1 MASSIRGSALESS
14 ATLETSELD
23 ALGVGSRLRVVLR
36 ARLTPKIIAGG
47 IVVLTLIFAGVLA
60 PWISPYDPNQQNL
73 ARTLRPPGWLFG
85 QNVLGTD
92 AVGRDILSRLF
103 YGARVSLVIAVLVV
117 IISGA
122 VGVVLGAVSGY
133 FARTTDFLIQKF
145 VEVVWAFPPLLLAI
159 AIMAFLGQGL
169 ENLILALVSQRWIAY
184 CRVSRGQA
192 LSLRSREFV
201 DAARSLG
208 ASHTRIILRHVMP
221 NLFPSAVVIGTF
233 SMASAII
240 SEASLSFLGLGVP
253 PEIPTWGSMLADGRT
268 YISTSWWLALFPGLC
283 IFFTVL
289 GINLLGD
296 GLRDI
301 LDPRLKRSSSGVG

>member
-1 MASSIRGSALESS
+1 LESS
-14 ATLETSELD
+14 ATLRAD
-23 ALGVGSRLRVVLR
+23 VVGTKRRSRARRLR
-36 ARLTPKIIAGG
+36 AGIGPWLTPKIMAGG
-47 IVVLTLIFAGVLA
+47 IIVFVLIVVGLLA
-60 PWISPYDPNQQNL
+60 PVIAPYDPNAQNL
-73 ARTLRPPGWLFG
+73 SHTLRRPDWFFG
-85 QNVLGTD
+85 PHLLGTD

-103 YGARVSLVIAVLVV
+103 YGARISLIIAVLVV
-117 IISGA
+117 LISGV
-122 VGVVLGAVSGY
+122 VGIVLGAISGY
-133 FARTTDFLIQKF
+133 FARITDFLIQKL

-184 CRVSRGQA
+184 CRVARGQA
-192 LSLRSREFV
+192 LSLRTREFV

-208 ASHTRIILRHVMP
+208 ASNARIILLHIMP

-240 SEASLSFLGLGVP
+240 SEAALSFLGLGVP

-301 LDPRLKRSSSGVG
+301 LDPRLKRSGSGIG

>member
-1 MASSIRGSALESS
+1 MRAAIRACS
-14 ATLETSELD
+14 
-23 ALGVGSRLRVVLR
+23 
-36 ARLTPKIIAGG
+36 TPKLMAGG
-47 IVVLTLIFAGVLA
+47 VIVLILITVGLSA
-60 PWISPYDPNQQNL
+60 PLIAPYDPNAQNL
-73 ARTLRPPGWLFG
+73 ARTLRPPDWLFG
-85 QNVLGTD
+85 SNMLGTD

-117 IISGA
+117 IISGL
-122 VGVVLGAVSGY
+122 VGVVLGAISGY
-133 FARTTDFLIQKF
+133 FAGTTDFLIQKL

-192 LSLRSREFV
+192 LSLRAREFV
-201 DAARSLG
+201 DAARLLG
-208 ASHTRIILRHVMP
+208 ANHMRIITRHIMP

-240 SEASLSFLGLGVP
+240 AEAALSFLGLGVP

-301 LDPRLKRSSSGVG
+301 LDPRLKRSGSGIG

>member
-1 MASSIRGSALESS
+1 MTVTVDVHVAGALR
-14 ATLETSELD
+14 LRH
-23 ALGVGSRLRVVLR
+23 SRLRRALR
-36 ARLTPKIIAGG
+36 PWLTPKVIAGG
-47 IVVLTLIFAGVLA
+47 TIVLILVVVGLLA
-60 PWISPYDPNQQNL
+60 PLIAPYDPNAQNL
-73 ARTLRPPGWLFG
+73 SRALKPPDWLFG
-85 QNVLGTD
+85 PNLVGTD

-117 IISGA
+117 IISGV
-122 VGVVLGAVSGY
+122 VGILLGAVSGY
-133 FARTTDFLIQKF
+133 FAGTIDFLIQKL

-184 CRVSRGQA
+184 CRVARGQA
-192 LSLRSREFV
+192 LSLRTREFV

-208 ASHTRIILRHVMP
+208 ARHSRIIARHIMP

-253 PEIPTWGSMLADGRT
+253 PDIPTWGSMLADGRT
-268 YISTSWWLALFPGLC
+268 YISTSWWMALFPGLC

-301 LDPRLKRSSSGVG
+301 LDPRLKRSGSGIG

>member
-1 MASSIRGSALESS
+1 MEDSVTVDAHVAG
-14 ATLETSELD
+14 ELR
-23 ALGVGSRLRVVLR
+23 LRHSRLRRALR
-36 ARLTPKIIAGG
+36 PWLTPKMAVGG
-47 IVVLTLIFAGVLA
+47 TIVLILVVVGLLA
-60 PWISPYDPNQQNL
+60 PLIAPYNPNAQNL
-73 ARTLRPPGWLFG
+73 SRALQPPDWLFG
-85 QNVLGTD
+85 PNLLGTD

-103 YGARVSLVIAVLVV
+103 YGARVSLLIAVLVV
-117 IISGA
+117 IISGV
-122 VGVVLGAVSGY
+122 VGILLGAVSGY
-133 FARTTDFLIQKF
+133 FAGTVDFLIQKL

-192 LSLRSREFV
+192 LSLRTREFV

-208 ASHTRIILRHVMP
+208 ARHSRIIARHIMP

-268 YISTSWWLALFPGLC
+268 YISTSWWMALFPGLC

-301 LDPRLKRSSSGVG
+301 LDPRLKRSGSGIG

>member
-1 MASSIRGSALESS
+1 LANSTTLNADVAGAPRSGRSRTVRAAIRPWLM
-14 ATLETSELD
+14 
-23 ALGVGSRLRVVLR
+23 
-36 ARLTPKIIAGG
+36 PKTIAGG
-47 IVVLTLIFAGVLA
+47 LIVLILITVGLSA
-60 PWISPYDPNQQNL
+60 PLIAPYDPNAQNL
-73 ARTLRPPGWLFG
+73 ARALRPPDWLFG
-85 QNVLGTD
+85 SNMLGTD

-117 IISGA
+117 IISGL
-122 VGVVLGAVSGY
+122 VGVVLGAISGY
-133 FARTTDFLIQKF
+133 FAGVTDFLIQKL
-145 VEVVWAFPPLLLAI
+145 VEVIWAFPPLLLAI

-192 LSLRSREFV
+192 LSLRAREFV
-201 DAARSLG
+201 DAARLLG
-208 ASHTRIILRHVMP
+208 ANHTRIITRHIMP

-240 SEASLSFLGLGVP
+240 AEAALSFLGLGVP
-253 PEIPTWGSMLADGRT
+253 PEIPTWGSMLSDGRT

-301 LDPRLKRSSSGVG
+301 LDPRLKRSGSGIG

>member
-1 MASSIRGSALESS
+1 VTVTVDVHVAGALR
-14 ATLETSELD
+14 LRH
-23 ALGVGSRLRVVLR
+23 SRLRRVLR
-36 ARLTPKIIAGG
+36 PWLTPKVIAGG
-47 IVVLTLIFAGVLA
+47 TIVLILVVVGLLA
-60 PWISPYDPNQQNL
+60 PLIAPYDPNAQNL
-73 ARTLRPPGWLFG
+73 SRALKPPDWLFG
-85 QNVLGTD
+85 PNLVGTD

-117 IISGA
+117 IISGV
-122 VGVVLGAVSGY
+122 VGILLGAVSGY
-133 FARTTDFLIQKF
+133 FAGTIDFLIQKL

-184 CRVSRGQA
+184 CRVARGQA
-192 LSLRSREFV
+192 LSLRTREFV

-208 ASHTRIILRHVMP
+208 ARHSRIIARHIMP

-268 YISTSWWLALFPGLC
+268 YISTSWWMALFPGLC

-301 LDPRLKRSSSGVG
+301 LDPRLKRSGSGMG

>member
-1 MASSIRGSALESS
+1 LANS
-14 ATLETSELD
+14 ATLKADVAGEPR
-23 ALGVGSRLRVVLR
+23 SRRSRKVR
-36 ARLTPKIIAGG
+36 AAIRACSTPKLMAGG
-47 IVVLTLIFAGVLA
+47 VIVLILITVGLSA
-60 PWISPYDPNQQNL
+60 PLIAPYDPNAQNL
-73 ARTLRPPGWLFG
+73 ARTLRPPDWLFG
-85 QNVLGTD
+85 SNMLGTD

-117 IISGA
+117 IISGL
-122 VGVVLGAVSGY
+122 VGVVLGAISGY
-133 FARTTDFLIQKF
+133 FAGTTDFLIQKL

-192 LSLRSREFV
+192 LSLRAREFV
-201 DAARSLG
+201 DAARLLG
-208 ASHTRIILRHVMP
+208 ANHMRIITRHIMP

-240 SEASLSFLGLGVP
+240 AEAALSFLGLGVP
-253 PEIPTWGSMLADGRT
+253 PEIPTWGSMLSDGRT

-301 LDPRLKRSSSGVG
+301 LDPRLKRSGSGIG

>member
-1 MASSIRGSALESS
+1 MANSTTLNADVAGAPRSGRSRTVHAAIRPWLM
-14 ATLETSELD
+14 
-23 ALGVGSRLRVVLR
+23 
-36 ARLTPKIIAGG
+36 PKTIAGG
-47 IVVLTLIFAGVLA
+47 LIVLILITVGLSA
-60 PWISPYDPNQQNL
+60 PLIAPYDPNAQNL
-73 ARTLRPPGWLFG
+73 ARALRPPDWLFG
-85 QNVLGTD
+85 SNMLGTD

-117 IISGA
+117 IISGL
-122 VGVVLGAVSGY
+122 VGVVLGAISGY
-133 FARTTDFLIQKF
+133 LAGVTDFLIQKL
-145 VEVVWAFPPLLLAI
+145 VEVIWAFPPLLLAI

-192 LSLRSREFV
+192 LSLRAREFV
-201 DAARSLG
+201 DAARLLG
-208 ASHTRIILRHVMP
+208 ANHTRIITRHIMP

-240 SEASLSFLGLGVP
+240 AEAALSFLGLGVP

-301 LDPRLKRSSSGVG
+301 LDPRLKRSGSGIG

>member
-1 MASSIRGSALESS
+1 
-14 ATLETSELD
+14 
-23 ALGVGSRLRVVLR
+23 
-36 ARLTPKIIAGG
+36 
-47 IVVLTLIFAGVLA
+47 
-60 PWISPYDPNQQNL
+60 
-73 ARTLRPPGWLFG
+73 
-85 QNVLGTD
+85 
-92 AVGRDILSRLF
+92 
-103 YGARVSLVIAVLVV
+103 VIAVMVV
-117 IISGA
+117 IISGV
-122 VGVVLGAVSGY
+122 VGIVLGAISGY
-133 FARTTDFLIQKF
+133 FAGTADFLIQKL

-169 ENLILALVSQRWIAY
+169 GNLILALVSQRWIAY
-184 CRVSRGQA
+184 CRVARGQA
-192 LSLRSREFV
+192 LSLRTREFV

-208 ASHTRIILRHVMP
+208 ADHTRIIVSHIMP

-240 SEASLSFLGLGVP
+240 AEAALSFLGLGVP
-253 PEIPTWGSMLADGRT
+253 PEIPTWGGMLSDGRT

-301 LDPRLKRSSSGVG
+301 LDPRLKRSGSGIG

>member
-1 MASSIRGSALESS
+1 MRAAIRACS
-14 ATLETSELD
+14 
-23 ALGVGSRLRVVLR
+23 
-36 ARLTPKIIAGG
+36 TPKLMAGG
-47 IVVLTLIFAGVLA
+47 VIVLILITVGLSA
-60 PWISPYDPNQQNL
+60 PLIAPYDPNAQNL
-73 ARTLRPPGWLFG
+73 ARTLRPPDWLFG
-85 QNVLGTD
+85 SNMLGTD

-117 IISGA
+117 IISGL
-122 VGVVLGAVSGY
+122 VGVVLGAISGY
-133 FARTTDFLIQKF
+133 FAGTTDFLIQKL

-192 LSLRSREFV
+192 LSLRAREFV
-201 DAARSLG
+201 DAARLLG
-208 ASHTRIILRHVMP
+208 ANHMRIIARHIMP

-240 SEASLSFLGLGVP
+240 AEAALSFLGLGVP
-253 PEIPTWGSMLADGRT
+253 PEIPTWGSMLSDGRT

-301 LDPRLKRSSSGVG
+301 LDPRLKRSGSGIG

>member
-1 MASSIRGSALESS
+1 MTANAHVAPDI
-14 ATLETSELD
+14 
-23 ALGVGSRLRVVLR
+23 RLRRSRRLR
-36 ARLTPKIIAGG
+36 RAIRPWLTPKVIAGG
-47 IVVLTLIFAGVLA
+47 IVVLVLVLVGLLA
-60 PWISPYDPNQQNL
+60 PLISPYEPNAQNL
-73 ARTLRPPGWLFG
+73 TRTLRPPDGLFG
-85 QNVLGTD
+85 PNVLGTD
-92 AVGRDILSRLF
+92 AVGRDILSRLL
-103 YGARVSLVIAVLVV
+103 YGARVSLVIAILVV
-117 IISGA
+117 IISGV
-122 VGVVLGAVSGY
+122 VGVILGAVSGY
-133 FARTTDFLIQKF
+133 FAGAIDFLIQKL

-184 CRVSRGQA
+184 CRVARGQA
-192 LSLRSREFV
+192 LSLRTREFV

-208 ASHTRIILRHVMP
+208 ARNTRIIAYHIMP

-240 SEASLSFLGLGVP
+240 SEAALSFLGLGVP

-268 YISTSWWLALFPGLC
+268 YISTSWWMALFPGLC

-296 GLRDI
+296 GLRDL
-301 LDPRLKRSSSGVG
+301 LDPRLRRQS

>member
-1 MASSIRGSALESS
+1 LANS
-14 ATLETSELD
+14 ATLNAD
-23 ALGVGSRLRVVLR
+23 AAGAPRSGRNRTLR
-36 ARLTPKIIAGG
+36 AAIRPWLMPKTIAGG
-47 IVVLTLIFAGVLA
+47 AIVLILITVGLSA
-60 PWISPYDPNQQNL
+60 PLIAPYDPNAQNL
-73 ARTLRPPGWLFG
+73 ARALRPPDWLFG
-85 QNVLGTD
+85 SNMLGTD

-117 IISGA
+117 IISGL
-122 VGVVLGAVSGY
+122 VGVVLGAISGY
-133 FARTTDFLIQKF
+133 FAGVTDFLIQKL
-145 VEVVWAFPPLLLAI
+145 VEVIWAFPPLLLAI

-192 LSLRSREFV
+192 LSLRAREFV
-201 DAARSLG
+201 DAARLLG
-208 ASHTRIILRHVMP
+208 ANHTRIITRHIMP

-240 SEASLSFLGLGVP
+240 AEAALSFLGLGVP
-253 PEIPTWGSMLADGRT
+253 PEIPTWGSMLSDGRT

-301 LDPRLKRSSSGVG
+301 LDPRLKRSGSGIG

>member
-1 MASSIRGSALESS
+1 MANSTTLNADVAGAPRSGRSRTVRAAIRPWLM
-14 ATLETSELD
+14 
-23 ALGVGSRLRVVLR
+23 
-36 ARLTPKIIAGG
+36 PKTIAGG
-47 IVVLTLIFAGVLA
+47 LIVLILITVGLSA
-60 PWISPYDPNQQNL
+60 PFIAPYDPNAQNL
-73 ARTLRPPGWLFG
+73 ARALRPPDWLFG
-85 QNVLGTD
+85 SNMLGTD

-117 IISGA
+117 IISGL
-122 VGVVLGAVSGY
+122 VGVVLGAISGY
-133 FARTTDFLIQKF
+133 FAGVTDFLIQKL
-145 VEVVWAFPPLLLAI
+145 VEVIWAFPPLLLAI

-192 LSLRSREFV
+192 LSLRAREFV
-201 DAARSLG
+201 DAARLLG
-208 ASHTRIILRHVMP
+208 ANHTRIITRHIMP

-240 SEASLSFLGLGVP
+240 AEAALSFLGLGVP
-253 PEIPTWGSMLADGRT
+253 PEIPTWGSMLSDGRT

-301 LDPRLKRSSSGVG
+301 LDPRLKRSGSGIG

>member
-1 MASSIRGSALESS
+1 MRCVRPTGCS
-14 ATLETSELD
+14 D
-23 ALGVGSRLRVVLR
+23 A
-36 ARLTPKIIAGG
+36 
-47 IVVLTLIFAGVLA
+47 
-60 PWISPYDPNQQNL
+60 
-73 ARTLRPPGWLFG
+73 
-85 QNVLGTD
+85 NVLGTD
-92 AVGRDILSRLF
+92 ALGRDILSRLF
-103 YGARVSLVIAVLVV
+103 YGARISLVIAVMVV
-117 IISGA
+117 IISGV
-122 VGVVLGAVSGY
+122 VGIALGAISGY
-133 FARTTDFLIQKF
+133 FAGTTDFLIQKL

-192 LSLRSREFV
+192 LSLRTREFV

-208 ASHTRIILRHVMP
+208 ARHTRIIVRHIMP
-221 NLFPSAVVIGTF
+221 NLLPSALVIGTF

-240 SEASLSFLGLGVP
+240 SEAALSFLGLGVP
-253 PEIPTWGSMLADGRT
+253 PEIPTWGTMLADGRT

-301 LDPRLKRSSSGVG
+301 LDPRLKRSGSGIG

>member
-1 MASSIRGSALESS
+1 MRAAIRACS
-14 ATLETSELD
+14 
-23 ALGVGSRLRVVLR
+23 
-36 ARLTPKIIAGG
+36 TPKLMAGG
-47 IVVLTLIFAGVLA
+47 VIVLILITVGLSA
-60 PWISPYDPNQQNL
+60 PLIAPYDPNAQNL
-73 ARTLRPPGWLFG
+73 ARTLRPPDWLFG
-85 QNVLGTD
+85 SNMLGTD

-117 IISGA
+117 IISGL
-122 VGVVLGAVSGY
+122 VGVVLGAISGY
-133 FARTTDFLIQKF
+133 FAGTTDFLIQKL

-192 LSLRSREFV
+192 LSLRAREFV
-201 DAARSLG
+201 DAARLLG
-208 ASHTRIILRHVMP
+208 ANHTRIITRHIMP

-240 SEASLSFLGLGVP
+240 AEAALSFLGLGVP
-253 PEIPTWGSMLADGRT
+253 PEIPTWGSMLSDGRT

-301 LDPRLKRSSSGVG
+301 LDPRLKRSGSGIG

>member
-1 MASSIRGSALESS
+1 MENS
-14 ATLETSELD
+14 ATLESDVARERR
-23 ALGVGSRLRVVLR
+23 AARCRRLRGAIR
-36 ARLTPKIIAGG
+36 PWLTPKVICGCV
-47 IVVLTLIFAGVLA
+47 IVLILVIVGLSA
-60 PWISPYDPNQQNL
+60 PWIAPYDPNSQNL
-73 ARTLRPPGWLFG
+73 SQALRPPNGRIGANL
-85 QNVLGTD
+85 LGTD
-92 AVGRDILSRLF
+92 ALGRDILSRLF
-103 YGARVSLVIAVLVV
+103 YGARISLVIAVMVV
-117 IISGA
+117 IISGV
-122 VGVVLGAVSGY
+122 VGIALGAISGY
-133 FARTTDFLIQKF
+133 FAGTTDFLIQKL

-208 ASHTRIILRHVMP
+208 ARHTRIIVRHIIP
-221 NLFPSAVVIGTF
+221 NLLPSALVIGTF

-240 SEASLSFLGLGVP
+240 SEAALSFLGLGVP
-253 PEIPTWGSMLADGRT
+253 PDIPTWGSMLADGRT
-268 YISTSWWLALFPGLC
+268 YISTSWWLAMFPGLC

-301 LDPRLKRSSSGVG
+301 LDPRLKRSGSGIG

>member
-1 MASSIRGSALESS
+1 M
-14 ATLETSELD
+14 
-23 ALGVGSRLRVVLR
+23 
-36 ARLTPKIIAGG
+36 PKIIAGG
-47 IVVLTLIFAGVLA
+47 VIVLILITVGVSA
-60 PWISPYDPNQQNL
+60 PLIAPYDPNAQNL
-73 ARTLRPPGWLFG
+73 ARTLRPPDWLFG
-85 QNVLGTD
+85 SNMLGTD

-117 IISGA
+117 IISGI
-122 VGVVLGAVSGY
+122 VGIALGAISGY
-133 FARTTDFLIQKF
+133 FAGATDFLIQKL

-192 LSLRSREFV
+192 LSLRTREFV
-201 DAARSLG
+201 DAARLLG
-208 ASHTRIILRHVMP
+208 ANHTRIITRHIMP
-221 NLFPSAVVIGTF
+221 NLFPAAVVIGTF
-233 SMASAII
+233 SMASAIVA
-240 SEASLSFLGLGVP
+240 EAALSFLGLGVP
-253 PEIPTWGSMLADGRT
+253 PEIPTWGSMLSDGRT

-301 LDPRLKRSSSGVG
+301 LDPRLKRSGSGIG